1 MINTITYIVST
12 LFTYIMGLLS
22 KKFGWN
28 EELPIPVQNILVGM
42 FVFGV
47 VFVYTYYTK
56 IPFNFESII
65 EQIICAI
72 GGSGTATLYYD
83 NKKIG
88 E

>member
-1 MINTITYIVST
+1 MVNTITYVIST

-22 KKFGWN
+22 KKYGWN

-47 VFVYTYYTK
+47 VLVITYFMK
-56 IPFNFESII
+56 EPIEVKDII

>member
-47 VFVYTYYTK
+47 VFVYTYFIKTP
-56 IPFNFESII
+56 INVESVI